1 MYTYILNPFNLK
13 KINIHSTMGK
23 SILKTKCLMCT
34 KQLCVLMKNEVRIE
48 ACGRL
53 FRPLKLVQ

>member
-23 SILKTKCLMCT
+23 SILKNYLKSL
-34 KQLCVLMKNEVRIE
+34 LGSGVNYPIPKNST
-48 ACGRL
+48 L
-53 FRPLKLVQ
+53 NYNSKKLKKKK